1 MLFLVVNGVL
11 DFTRYRQK
19 TEPLHMLRNGRTCV
33 HDWDEVH
40 ARNKPKLTN
49 TQSVARTT
57 RSKNFKS
64 FDHGSG
70 YQGLFVYPPANFA
83 FCTIEKNACSAW
95 TTVLSK
101 LYRNDTGQHL
111 PWPGVAQD
119 AFNHFGPKRVR
130 KVFRDP
136 AAVKAVVVREPLSR
150 FASAYLS
157 KCVVSRFGYGQKA
170 NGHACNTNP
179 YCLARAEED
188 YGQPISF
195 ETVVDWMLATDPTDI
210 DGHWS
215 LQSEHCELRTRVREF
230 SVVAL
235 YSKDSL
241 ARDSACIMKLAGI
254 GKFDSQGKGTHKPFW
269 DDPSEGA
276 SDRAIDNPGILEE
289 EQVLK
294 RLFTPEAARRL
305 IRHFHQDYEVF
316 GFQEEPEWVKHATG
330 EWYQTLP
337 DGCSQDGPD
346 AFEHPGTSEL
356 HGASAAPYWAGLLL
370 EDDVAALAAVSGYPF
385 AT

>member
-1 MLFLVVNGVL
+1 MLALAVKGVL
-11 DFTRYRQK
+11 GFTLYGQK
-19 TEPLHMLRNGRTCV
+19 TEPRHMLRTARTCV
-33 HDWDEVH
+33 QDWDEVH

-49 TQSVARTT
+49 TQSVTRTS
-57 RSKNFKS
+57 RSKNFRD

-101 LYRNDTGQHL
+101 LYRNDTGQRL
-111 PWPGVAQD
+111 PWPGVAQH
-119 AFNHFGPKRVR
+119 AFDHFGPKSVR
-130 KVFRDP
+130 KVFRDR

-157 KCVVSRFGYGQKA
+157 KCVISQEA
-170 NGHACNTNP
+170 NGHSCNTNP
-179 YCLARAEED
+179 YCLARSEED

-195 ETVVDWMLATDPTDI
+195 EKVVDWMLTVDPTDI

-230 SVVAL
+230 SVIAL

-254 GKFDSQGKGTHKPFW
+254 SRFNTQGNGTDKPFW
-269 DDPSEGA
+269 EDPSGGA
-276 SDRAIDNPGILEE
+276 SERATSNPDILDE

-294 RLFTPEAARRL
+294 RLFTPGAARRL
-305 IRHFHQDYEVF
+305 IQHFHQDYKVF
-316 GFQEEPEWVKHATG
+316 GFQEEPEWVQHATG
-330 EWYQTLP
+330 EWYRSLP
-337 DGCSQDGPD
+337 DGCSQDIPD
-346 AFEHPGTSEL
+346 AFEHSEASDMY
-356 HGASAAPYWAGLLL
+356 GASAAPSWAGLLL
-370 EDDVAALAAVSGYPF
+370 EDDISALAAASGYPF
-385 AT
+385 DS